1 MKTNI
6 LNRKDKVMLAAKR
19 KRQALSRALVMSGSR
34 SQESMFF
41 IAPSIAR
48 SAVVQHRTFVFD

>member
-1 MKTNI
+1 MKTNT
-6 LNRKDKVMLAAKR
+6 LKHKDKALLAAKR
-19 KRQALSRALVMSGSR
+19 KRQAKSRALVESGSR

-48 SAVVQHRTFVFD
+48 AAVVEHRAFVFD